1 MTRTFFIIVAMIL
14 AACKTVPEN
23 AAAVSEQESVVEV
36 PSPVIE
42 PDEAGA
48 AIESAATGYKVGFL
62 VPLSGEHGGLGRSL
76 LDAATLALFDVGRDD
91 IELVIADTAHG
102 AEAAAQQVVTAG
114 VDAVIG
120 PLLARS
126 IDETAAILAGSERY
140 VFALTSGPAAAGAGI
155 LLMGHSP
162 DHQVRRLVNHAV
174 VTGNVRF
181 ALLAPRSPFGERM
194 AGLLH
199 GAVAEAGGF
208 VTAEVF
214 HDPAGNDIDAAVA
227 ALAATPAHPGDT
239 DRAVAWLQ
247 DQEGLA
253 AEVAIERLLGSRN
266 QRAFDA
272 VFLPGSGLHLPRIA
286 AWMGHHG
293 FLAGDVQLFG
303 LDTLDDAAL
312 FREPVMNGAWFAV
325 PPDAGRS
332 AMLSRFRDTFG
343 YDPGDAVTPAYD
355 AMALVSVVISGPR
368 QRQIGDWRGFG
379 GIDGLFRFLA
389 DGRTERQLSVMRITP
404 TGPVVENPAPA
415 AFAPPPDPGV

>member
-1 MTRTFFIIVAMIL
+1 MTRTFFIIVALAL

-23 AAAVSEQESVVEV
+23 AAVVSEPESVVEETG
-36 PSPVIE
+36 PVSE
-42 PDEAGA
+42 PDEAGIA
-48 AIESAATGYKVGFL
+48 TESANGYKVGFL

-91 IELVIADTAHG
+91 IEFVVADTAYG
-102 AEAAAQQVVTAG
+102 GAAAARQVVSAG

-120 PLLARS
+120 PLQARS
-126 IDETAAILAGSERY
+126 IDEAAGILAGPKGH
-140 VFALTSGPAAAGAGI
+140 VFALTSGPVAADAGI
-155 LLMGHSP
+155 LVMGHTP
-162 DHQVRRLVNHAV
+162 DQQVRRLVHHAV
-174 VTGNVRF
+174 ATGNVRF

-194 AGLLH
+194 AGILRR
-199 GAVAEAGGF
+199 AVAEAGGL

-227 ALAATPAHPGDT
+227 ALAATPVHPGDT
-239 DRAVAWLQ
+239 ARAIAWLQ

-253 AEVAIERLLGSRN
+253 AEVAIERLLGPAN

-272 VFLPGSGLHLPRIA
+272 VFLPGSSPLLQRIA
-286 AWMGHHG
+286 AWMGHHD

-312 FREPVMNGAWFAV
+312 FREPLMNGAWFAV

-332 AMLSRFRDTFG
+332 AMLGRFRDSFG

-355 AMALVSVVISGPR
+355 AMALVSAVISGPR

-389 DGRTERQLSVMRITP
+389 DGRTERQLAVMRITP
-404 TGPVVENPAPA
+404 TGPVVEDAAPA
-415 AFAPPPDPGV
+415 AFAPPADPGA